1 MQFSRLTTPN
11 TGSGGSSAKQNL
23 TATAPPAVT
32 DDVNAGYSVGSVWID
47 ISADERWV
55 CLDDT
60 AGSAIWDKST
70 VGTASEVVNTPA
82 GNITSTNVQS
92 ALNELDTLKGSQAQQ
107 TTNTNDIATNASN
120 ISANASNISTNTSN
134 IASNTSA
141 LASKIAS
148 MVEDTS
154 PQLGGTLDANSKA
167 INEAQGANIAS
178 ATTTDLGAM
187 AGNYALV
194 TGTTTITGLGTVS
207 AGTRRKVTFTG
218 ILTLTHNAT
227 SLILPTEADIT
238 TAVNDTAE
246 FISLG
251 SGNWICTNYQRADGT
266 GLVSAGGSVTA
277 PDTDPDSYK
286 RFNYTFS
293 PIVVSS
299 VAYNFRKD
307 GGTVGDTN
315 TTDPYFQLEASNT
328 YAMNKALMMGKAG
341 STNTNSPLK
350 TGDISHIE
358 ARFRFHTFTNPT
370 NRMCIG
376 FAMGG
381 GNASN
386 ITSNSAYNEYPRAW
400 IVMDGSTVYFV
411 SGRKYATG
419 GSTDITSSATWVGEV
434 NDIRIVGD
442 ENGGSP
448 TTKCYVNGTLVA
460 THSSGQPWGD
470 ATYSEPMSF
479 CVTGSSGN
487 GYIRLFPEIALSLLE
502 K

>member
-11 TGSGGSSAKQNL
+11 TGSSGSSAKQNL

-47 ISADERWV
+47 TSADERWV

-107 TTNTNDIATNASN
+107 TTNT
-120 ISANASNISTNTSN
+120 SN

-148 MVEDTS
+148 MVEDAS

-167 INEAQGANIAS
+167 INEAQGTNIAS

-227 SLILPTEADIT
+227 SLILPTEANIT

-251 SGNWICTNYQRADGT
+251 SGNWICTNYQRADGSS
-266 GLVSAGGSVTA
+266 LAGGGGGASVIHTFNSGYVSGVETRYTA
-277 PDTDPDSYK
+277 FTKESG
-286 RFNYTFS
+286 
-293 PIVVSS
+293 VESS
-299 VAYNFRKD
+299 DQFGIPLPAGTVKNMRIYLATGA
-307 GGTVGDTN
+307 GGTGIDFIVRKNGSDT
-315 TTDPYFQLEASNT
+315 
-328 YAMNKALMMGKAG
+328 AL
-341 STNTNSPLK
+341 SQRVNS
-350 TGDISHIE
+350 
-358 ARFRFHTFTNPT
+358 
-370 NRMCIG
+370 
-376 FAMGG
+376 
-381 GNASN
+381 
-386 ITSNSAYNEYPRAW
+386 
-400 IVMDGSTVYFV
+400 STVVTDTSEVAFADGDRISLKIVPLNYNKTWYVGISVEFV
-411 SGRKYATG
+411 P
-419 GSTDITSSATWVGEV
+419 
-434 NDIRIVGD
+434 N
-442 ENGGSP
+442 
-448 TTKCYVNGTLVA
+448 
-460 THSSGQPWGD
+460 
-470 ATYSEPMSF
+470 
-479 CVTGSSGN
+479 
-487 GYIRLFPEIALSLLE
+487 
-502 K
+502 